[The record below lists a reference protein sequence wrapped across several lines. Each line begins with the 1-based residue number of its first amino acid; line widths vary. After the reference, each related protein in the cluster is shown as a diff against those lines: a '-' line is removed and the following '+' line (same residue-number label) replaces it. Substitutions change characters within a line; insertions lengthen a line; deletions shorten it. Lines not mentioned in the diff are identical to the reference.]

1 MSASAAASIVSS
13 WPILLILTTR
23 VRVLEVSSATIARTR
38 IEVRSL
44 RRSVFRWWRWSLRIR
59 EVIWWRI
66 CKNMSGWLLMLQI
79 ESEIYFKQIER
90 NLIFNNLIGNV
101 CWIIELWRKMLLL
114 WMLMILLIPRHI
126 ARLVAEVVL
135 IIHLLSVKVTSILGK
150 TQNF

>member
-1 MSASAAASIVSS
+1 
-13 WPILLILTTR
+13 
-23 VRVLEVSSATIARTR
+23 
-38 IEVRSL
+38 
-44 RRSVFRWWRWSLRIR
+44 
-59 EVIWWRI
+59 
-66 CKNMSGWLLMLQI
+66 MSGWLLMLQI